1 MTTLRPPAGGS
12 DRSSR
17 GTQDAAPGPP
27 TRDVLIL
34 GVGNRLLR
42 DDGVG
47 CRVVAEL
54 VRPGLPAGIQAV
66 DGGTLGRDLLPLV
79 ATAAALVIVDAVDL
93 RTEPGTVTAL
103 HGDAAAETLRGAG
116 ALGGGGMGDLIAH
129 ARLAGRLPEPIILV
143 AIQPASIEPGLG
155 LTTAVEAAVPRAAEL
170 ATREAV
176 AARAGLPGRGVRS

>member
-1 MTTLRPPAGGS
+1 MTTLRPTAGGS

-79 ATAAALVIVDAVDL
+79 ATTAALVGEFTGREVQV
-93 RTEPGTVTAL
+93 EGKPG
-103 HGDAAAETLRGAG
+103 G
-116 ALGGGGMGDLIAH
+116 
-129 ARLAGRLPEPIILV
+129 
-143 AIQPASIEPGLG
+143 PASCKVTSDAPY
-155 LTTAVEAAVPRAAEL
+155 
-170 ATREAV
+170 
-176 AARAGLPGRGVRS
+176 

>member
-54 VRPGLPAGIQAV
+54 CPGLPAGIHAV

-116 ALGGGGMGDLIAH
+116 ALGGGGMGDLIAQ

-176 AARAGLPGRGVRS
+176 AARAGLPGRGARS